1 MIAYI
6 LKSSLSLLFL
16 FGLYWFL
23 LRKEKFFVFNRF
35 FLIISIVFS
44 LVLPKI
50 SIPVNFQIA
59 QNLEKV
65 ISTFNYN
72 NSEISLSQNTF
83 NKNMYQPQ
91 DIKQAS
97 RISISNI
104 LLIIYISGVIM
115 LLFRFLKNIYTILY
129 QVKFSEKANYH
140 GYRIVL
146 SESQT
151 NPHCFFNT
159 IFINKQDYIKDKID
173 IDLLSHEL
181 EHIKQR
187 HTLDILFIELIKS
200 LYWFNPILL
209 LYRKAIT
216 VNHEYLADQGVVL
229 NHYDIISYTNKLLS
243 FLVCKNSSPLTSGFN
258 HSLTMKRVL
267 MITKS
272 NSKSALSRFKIII
285 SLCLILF
292 YFIVL
297 SCKYSTNKSAR
308 SMEQDSLTFPT
319 ISGHVKTRQEISDSI
334 MAYIEH
340 NTSINATNVEYE
352 LLKWDAILQKHG
364 IDLRKFNYKFTFER
378 RFRDTIKDRFLELG
392 TVDSIKNQK
401 VTLKDAIII
410 SKADK
415 KEEYWILTGQTF
427 YHDHEKDIFEAKN
440 GSSKKFSL
448 TSDVEKPLS
457 EISSFGFEKHY
468 LKKNAIVGR

>member
-1 MIAYI
+1 MIAFI
-6 LKSSLSLLFL
+6 IKSSLSLLFL
-16 FGLYWFL
+16 YGLYWFL
-23 LRKEKFFVFNRF
+23 LRKEKFFIFNRY

-44 LVLPKI
+44 LVVPNITLPINLKMR
-50 SIPVNFQIA
+50 
-59 QNLEKV
+59 QNLGKI
-65 ISTFNYN
+65 ISTVNYGN
-72 NSEISLSQNTF
+72 PKVVFEQNTLTK
-83 NKNMYQPQ
+83 NKYQPQ

-97 RISISNI
+97 RITISNI
-104 LLIIYISGVIM
+104 LLIIYISGVIT

-129 QVKFSEKANYH
+129 QVKFSEKTNYH

-159 IFINKQDYIKDKID
+159 IFIDKQDYIKDKID

-187 HTLDILFIELIKS
+187 HTLDILFIELIRS

-216 VNHEYLADQGVVL
+216 VNHEYLADQGVVR

-243 FLVCKNSSPLTSGFN
+243 FLVCKNSTPLTSGFN

-272 NSKSALSRFKIII
+272 NSKSALSRVKIII
-285 SLCLILF
+285 SLCLILL
-292 YFIVL
+292 YFLVL

-308 SMEQDSLTFPT
+308 SIEQDSLTFST
-319 ISGHVKTRQEISDSI
+319 ISGHGKTQQEISDSI
-334 MAYIEH
+334 MAYIES
-340 NTSINATNVEYE
+340 NTSINSTNVEYE
-352 LLKWDAILQKHG
+352 LLKWDTILKKHG
-364 IDLRKFNYKFTFER
+364 IDLRKFNYKFTFDR
-378 RFRDTIKDRFLELG
+378 RFKDTIKDRFLELG
-392 TVDSIKNQK
+392 TVDSIKNQL

-415 KEEYWILTGQTF
+415 NEEYWILTGQTF
-427 YHDHEKDIFEAKN
+427 YHDHEKEIFEAKN

-468 LKKNAIVGR
+468 LKKNAIVSR